1 MFNFAFMD
9 RFESK
14 FALLQKMQLS
24 QMIPFTTQQTLKQ
37 MNTVLGNIS
46 LQHQLLGVPAIF
58 TNYTPLNQKSCF
70 PTVPQLAETLL
81 TKNLSYLSSETSIK
95 PASFHPSIES
105 AISTPVAISKR
116 PSEEKCELPK
126 GLIKPKEKLLP
137 CKILAPSKKV
147 RRQPMEKSVK
157 KPKDD
162 ETDSKKIIA
171 PKEGVSNVKRKR
183 KLASEISRKYTCT
196 FKGCSKSYG

>member
-9 RFESK
+9 RFESE

-24 QMIPFTTQQTLKQ
+24 QMIPFTTQQTLHQ

-46 LQHQLLGVPAIF
+46 LQHQLLPAIF
-58 TNYTPLNQKSCF
+58 TNCTSLNQKSCF
-70 PTVPQLAETLL
+70 PTVHQLAEPLL
-81 TKNLSYLSSETSIK
+81 TKDLSSLSSETNIK
-95 PASFHPSIES
+95 TAALHSSIES

-116 PSEEKCELPK
+116 PSEEKCEMPK

-157 KPKDD
+157 EPKDA
-162 ETDSKKIIA
+162 ETESKQIIA
-171 PKEGVSNVKRKR
+171 PKECVSNVKRKR